1 MASIT
6 ATDYYQKAKKCLDQR
21 KLINFIENIG
31 SAAALA
37 QDDQGQLG
45 DILFMKVKGLMAF
58 QQHQL
63 ALDSVSVA
71 LQLNEGAKAF
81 RLKKY
86 QGVSLGYLGYYDQA
100 IQIFKDLLGTTD
112 DPVLLVEAYIN
123 LTWVY
128 LTFYGTHGEDSALE
142 EVPIYLDLIYENFD
156 HINNTKKI
164 RYYMNYCSY
173 YVFIGKYEE
182 AIEIQKEAIQ
192 YCDEQHLPEV
202 YNNLAAVFLKV
213 DQDGVSEHVNKYTR
227 QVEIIGERYDN
238 FIEMGKAF
246 TIKSLAE
253 LRQDQ
258 LFTALDTM
266 YLALEH
272 FKKAEAYPWAFECL
286 IKINEV
292 INEYKIDRLKSLKED
307 LKGKFIN
314 TPFYNQ
320 I

>member
-1 MASIT
+1 MVSIT

-37 QDDQGQLG
+37 QNDRDLQG

-71 LQLNEGAKAF
+71 LQMNEGAKAF

-86 QGVSLGYLGYYDQA
+86 QGVSLGYLGYYDRA
-100 IQIFKDLLGTTD
+100 IQIFKDLLDTTD

-128 LTFYGTHGEDSALE
+128 LTSYDTYREDSALK
-142 EVPIYLDLIYENFD
+142 EVSRYLDLIYENFE
-156 HINNTKKI
+156 HINNLKKV
-164 RYYMNYCSY
+164 RYYMNHCTY
-173 YVFIGKYEE
+173 YAFLGRYEE
-182 AIEIQKEAIQ
+182 AIDIQAEAIP
-192 YCDEQHLPEV
+192 YCNEQHLPEV
-202 YNNLAAVFLKV
+202 YNNLAAVYLQGDKN
-213 DQDGVSEHVNKYTR
+213 GVSDYVYDYTR
-227 QVEIIGERYDN
+227 QVEIIGEKYESYL
-238 FIEMGKAF
+238 EMGKAF
-246 TIKSLAE
+246 TTKALAE
-253 LRQDQ
+253 LREDQ
-258 LFTALDTM
+258 LFAALDTL

-286 IKINEV
+286 VQINEIV
-292 INEYKIDRLKSLKED
+292 NDYKIDRLKSLKRD
-307 LKGKFIN
+307 LKGKFFN
-314 TPFYNQ
+314 TPYYNQ